1 MITVGITGGIGS
13 GKTTVANFFKDY
25 GIPAYIAD
33 LEAKKLMHQNP
44 IKEEVLA
51 LFGENSYTEQQELN
65 RKYIA
70 AEVFDNKEKLNRLN
84 AIVHPRVAEHFQN
97 WLKNQ
102 NAPYVLYEAAILFET
117 GRYKDFDYTIL
128 VTAPKKERIK
138 RVQNR
143 DQTSEA
149 DILSRMKNQWSDKK
163 KMKLCDF
170 LIKNDNLSKTKER
183 VSEIHEHISKL

>member
-1 MITVGITGGIGS
+1 
-13 GKTTVANFFKDY
+13 
-25 GIPAYIAD
+25 
-33 LEAKKLMHQNP
+33 
-44 IKEEVLA
+44 
-51 LFGENSYTEQQELN
+51 
-65 RKYIA
+65 
-70 AEVFDNKEKLNRLN
+70 NRLN

>member
-13 GKTTVANFFKDY
+13 GKTTVANFFRDY

-70 AEVFDNKEKLNRLN
+70 AKVFDNKEKLNRLN

>member
-13 GKTTVANFFKDY
+13 GKTPEANFFKDY

-117 GRYKDFDYTIL
+117 GR
-128 VTAPKKERIK
+128 
-138 RVQNR
+138 
-143 DQTSEA
+143 
-149 DILSRMKNQWSDKK
+149 
-163 KMKLCDF
+163 
-170 LIKNDNLSKTKER
+170 
-183 VSEIHEHISKL
+183 